1 MCPRPCNPGWA
12 ASKSLAERNPTGRLT
27 FLLLVMLLLPLTLHA
42 GLQKDDEEDDFE
54 HFGELTEQ
62 DIVTDDSPHP
72 REIVHPD
79 WFKLSFLDLRDD
91 LEEAREAGKKGII
104 IYFGQKNCPYCQA
117 LMEKDFGKEDIARY
131 TQKNFDVI
139 ALDIWG
145 NREVTDVDGKTYTE
159 RQFAKAKGA
168 FLTPTLLFY
177 DTNGREALKLVGFY
191 PPFKFRAAL
200 AYVAEGFYHK
210 ESLHDFM
217 QRAENRPP
225 RFDENGLNEEP
236 FFLPPPHIMDRS
248 RIPARRPLVVFFEQ
262 PQCHTCDILHAG
274 PLQHPDIRELLD
286 EFDAV
291 QLDITRDEKI
301 ITPDG
306 KRTTAR
312 DWARQLDVFYTP
324 TLIFFDEHGKQVL
337 RIESLVQLYRLR
349 KILEYVLEKGYE
361 IAPLMEWH

>member
-1 MCPRPCNPGWA
+1 MAKRGTAWILLA
-12 ASKSLAERNPTGRLT
+12 VSL
-27 FLLLVMLLLPLTLHA
+27 LLLPLH
-42 GLQKDDEEDDFE
+42 GLATTESSDDDFE
-54 HFGELTEQ
+54 HFGELTAA
-62 DIVTDDSPHP
+62 DLVTDDAPRP
-72 REIVHPD
+72 REIVHPP

-91 LEEAREAGKKGII
+91 LQEAGEAGKKGII

-159 RQFAKAKGA
+159 REFAKAKGA

-177 DTNGREALKLVGFY
+177 DTEGKEALKLVGFY
-191 PPFKFRAAL
+191 PPYKFRAAL
-200 AYVAEGFYHK
+200 AYVAEGFYRR

-225 RFDENGLNEEP
+225 RFNENGLTEEP

-248 RIPARRPLVVFFEQ
+248 HIPASRPLVVFFEQ

-286 EFDAV
+286 HFDAV
-291 QLDITRDEKI
+291 QLDITKDEKV

-306 KRTTAR
+306 QRTTAR
-312 DWARQLDVFYTP
+312 DWARKLDIFYTP
-324 TLIFFDEHGKQVL
+324 TLIFFDEHGKEVL

-361 IAPLMEWH
+361 IAPLQEWH

>member
-1 MCPRPCNPGWA
+1 LAKRGTAWILLA
-12 ASKSLAERNPTGRLT
+12 VSL
-27 FLLLVMLLLPLTLHA
+27 LLLPLH
-42 GLQKDDEEDDFE
+42 GLATTESSDDDFE
-54 HFGELTEQ
+54 HFGELTAA
-62 DIVTDDSPHP
+62 DLVTDDAPRP
-72 REIVHPD
+72 REIVHPP

-91 LEEAREAGKKGII
+91 LQEAGEAGKKGII

-159 RQFAKAKGA
+159 REFAKAKGA

-177 DTNGREALKLVGFY
+177 DTEGKEALKLVGFY
-191 PPFKFRAAL
+191 PPYKFRAAL
-200 AYVAEGFYHK
+200 AYVAEGFYRR

-225 RFDENGLNEEP
+225 RFNENGLTEEP

-248 RIPARRPLVVFFEQ
+248 HIPASRPLVVFFEQ

-286 EFDAV
+286 HFDAV
-291 QLDITRDEKI
+291 QLDITKDEKV

-306 KRTTAR
+306 QRTTAR
-312 DWARQLDVFYTP
+312 DWARKLDIFYTP
-324 TLIFFDEHGKQVL
+324 TLIFFDEHGKEVL

-361 IAPLMEWH
+361 IAPLQEWH